1 MASTPKRRIR
11 NPKYSSSSS
20 LPPSP
25 MRVLSSIEPPPSLLP
40 SKTEIFKLVA
50 VVSIAVSVAVACNLV
65 VKFFNRQPKPFCDTD
80 SESDYYLSEV
90 CDPCPRHGI
99 CYEGK
104 LECTSGY
111 TRHGRS
117 CLEDGSI
124 NEMAKNLAK
133 MVESHVCESYSEY
146 LCKGI
151 NKVWFPGDELWN
163 NMDKVKLAED
173 NATYLFAKNRAM
185 DIVDNLLEMRDSNIG
200 IKEFKCPELL
210 VEHYKPLSCCVR
222 LWLLEHAW
230 FLIPFCVLLVGCVW
244 MLLRVCH
251 RHYLSVRA
259 EELYEQVCD
268 TLEEA
273 ALVSRS
279 INGEGEGEPWI
290 VASWLRDNV
299 LTPKERR
306 NPMLWKKVEELVQED
321 SRLDRY
327 PKMLKGEPK
336 VVWEWQV
343 EGSSMRSSGKKK
355 KGEVK
360 KQKSSDL
367 GSNQDQSLKPMEPLK
382 WHIAVFEDRFWKLEN
397 FVSA

>member
-1 MASTPKRRIR
+1 MS
-11 NPKYSSSSS
+11 Y
-20 LPPSP
+20 
-25 MRVLSSIEPPPSLLP
+25 
-40 SKTEIFKLVA
+40 IFK
-50 VVSIAVSVAVACNLV
+50 
-65 VKFFNRQPKPFCDTD
+65 FMT
-80 SESDYYLSEV
+80 
-90 CDPCPRHGI
+90 
-99 CYEGK
+99 
-104 LECTSGY
+104 
-111 TRHGRS
+111 
-117 CLEDGSI
+117 
-124 NEMAKNLAK
+124 
-133 MVESHVCESYSEY
+133 
-146 LCKGI
+146 
-151 NKVWFPGDELWN
+151 
-163 NMDKVKLAED
+163 
-173 NATYLFAKNRAM
+173 
-185 DIVDNLLEMRDSNIG
+185 LLR
-200 IKEFKCPELL
+200 
-210 VEHYKPLSCCVR
+210 
-222 LWLLEHAW
+222 
-230 FLIPFCVLLVGCVW
+230 FLQLVGCVW
-244 MLLRVCH
+244 MLLRVH
-251 RHYLSVRA
+251 QRHYLSVRA

-355 KGEVK
+355 SEVK

-382 WHIAVFEDRFWKLEN
+382 W
-397 FVSA
+397 